1 MELFK
6 IFGSLIIQDDDAIK
20 LLNDAESK
28 AKMTAKQVQTLGDNA
43 VKMGKAVA
51 VGAGVAVAGLFGIAT
66 KAAESTDRIDK
77 MSAKLGL
84 SISGFQEWD
93 YILGQNG
100 ISIDSMQGGLK
111 TLTNMYDDLG
121 KGSKG
126 ATESF
131 GRLGLSMDN
140 LKGKTQEEVF
150 AIVVEKLQGVTN
162 ESERAAIANDLLGRS
177 GSELAPL
184 LNAGAE
190 ATENLRQRAY
200 DLGLVMGDDAVQ
212 AGVVFGDTMDD
223 LKKSFGV
230 VVAQVGVEV
239 MPIFQKLM
247 NWILE
252 NMPTIKDVVSKVLNG
267 IADVI
272 KWVSDNAS
280 WLVPILAGLLGA
292 FIAFQVVSAIA
303 GLFTMFAGVLTG
315 ASSAMAILNL
325 VMLANPIGVV
335 ALAIGAL
342 IAIGVALWMNWDT
355 VVEKAKGLW
364 TSIKDIFGKIK
375 DFVSDV
381 WNTIT
386 SIIKLPTITIQGNLN
401 PLTWLKN
408 GIPKFNVNWN
418 AEGGIFDRPTIFN
431 TRAGLQ
437 GVGESGP
444 EAIMP
449 LSKLDDMLSNN
460 GIDYDLLADK
470 MVQAMSKVAIVLD
483 KDEVGTFV
491 DKRILK
497 GAY

>member
-230 VVAQVGVEV
+230 VVAQVGVEQ
-239 MPIFQKLM
+239 QKRHQEQ
-247 NWILE
+247 NR
-252 NMPTIKDVVSKVLNG
+252 PHRFHQQS
-267 IADVI
+267 
-272 KWVSDNAS
+272 
-280 WLVPILAGLLGA
+280 LG
-292 FIAFQVVSAIA
+292 
-303 GLFTMFAGVLTG
+303 
-315 ASSAMAILNL
+315 
-325 VMLANPIGVV
+325 
-335 ALAIGAL
+335 
-342 IAIGVALWMNWDT
+342 
-355 VVEKAKGLW
+355 K
-364 TSIKDIFGKIK
+364 
-375 DFVSDV
+375 
-381 WNTIT
+381 
-386 SIIKLPTITIQGNLN
+386 
-401 PLTWLKN
+401 
-408 GIPKFNVNWN
+408 
-418 AEGGIFDRPTIFN
+418 
-431 TRAGLQ
+431 
-437 GVGESGP
+437 
-444 EAIMP
+444 
-449 LSKLDDMLSNN
+449 
-460 GIDYDLLADK
+460 
-470 MVQAMSKVAIVLD
+470 
-483 KDEVGTFV
+483 
-491 DKRILK
+491 
-497 GAY
+497 

>member
-1 MELFK
+1 M
-6 IFGSLIIQDDDAIK
+6 IIEDDEAIK
-20 LLNDAESK
+20 SLNDADKK
-28 AKMTAKQVQTLGDNA
+28 AKDTANSVQNLSKKAGE
-43 VKMGKAVA
+43 MGKAVA
-51 VGAGVAVAGLFGIAT
+51 IGAGVAVAGLFGIAT

-77 MSAKLGL
+77 MSDKLGL

-111 TLTNMYDDLG
+111 TLTNMYDELG
-121 KGSKG
+121 KGSKT
-126 ATESF
+126 ATDSF
-131 GRLGLSMDN
+131 GRLGLTMDD
-140 LKGKTQEEVF
+140 LAGKSQEEVF
-150 AIVVEKLQGVTN
+150 GIVVEKLQGMTN
-162 ESERAAIANDLLGRS
+162 ETERAAIANDLLGRS

-190 ATENLRQRAY
+190 ATEDLRQRAY
-200 DLGLVMGDDAVQ
+200 DLGLVMGDDAVK

-252 NMPTIKDVVSKVLNG
+252 NMPTIKSVVSSVLNG
-267 IADVI
+267 IADAI

-280 WLVPILAGLLGA
+280 WLIPVLAGVLGA
-292 FIAFQVVSAIA
+292 FVAFKVVSTIT
-303 GLFTMFAGVLTG
+303 GLFAAFSAITTGLTG
-315 ASSAMAILNL
+315 AMAIFNA
-325 VMLANPIGVV
+325 VMAANPIGLV

-386 SIIKLPTITIQGNLN
+386 SIIKLPTITIQGDLN

-418 AEGGIFDRPTIFN
+418 ADGGIFDRPTIFN

-460 GIDYDLLADK
+460 GIDYDLLAEK
-470 MVQAMSKVAIVLD
+470 MAQAMGKVAIVLD
-483 KDEVGTFV
+483 KDQVGTFV